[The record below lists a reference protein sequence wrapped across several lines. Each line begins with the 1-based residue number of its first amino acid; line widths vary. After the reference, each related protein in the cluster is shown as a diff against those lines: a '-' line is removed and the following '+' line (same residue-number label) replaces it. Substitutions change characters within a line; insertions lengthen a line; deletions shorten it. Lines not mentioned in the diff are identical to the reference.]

1 MGHDITVDKAADED
15 DEDDEANSL
24 VDTPDQ
30 IRTDCVLTAVT
41 KVISC
46 LAISAPQIYLCHAFK
61 WR

>member
-1 MGHDITVDKAADED
+1 MGHDITVDKAA

-30 IRTDCVLTAVT
+30 IRTDCVLTETAVT

-46 LAISAPQIYLCHAFK
+46 LAISAPQSCSDLFVSRI
-61 WR
+61 

>member
-46 LAISAPQIYLCHAFK
+46 LAISAQIYLCHAFK

>member
-1 MGHDITVDKAADED
+1 MGHDITVDKAA

-30 IRTDCVLTAVT
+30 IRTDCVFLTAVT

-46 LAISAPQIYLCHAFK
+46 LAISAPQSCSDLFVSRI
-61 WR
+61 